1 MVPGQHTG
9 AQAVESFEVVLGNGD
24 VVAISETDA
33 QAAIDCAVFL
43 FGSTVVS
50 VKRLTDDT
58 ESVHVDA

>member
-1 MVPGQHTG
+1 
-9 AQAVESFEVVLGNGD
+9 VESFEVVLGNGD

-50 VKRLTDDT
+50 VKRLTDET
-58 ESVHVDA
+58 GAVHVDA